1 MPCAGCAD
9 NWAGK
14 ANANAA
20 AVGRARPR
28 VQPQNRPREWVN
40 FDAFALLRNFDAN
53 GFVLTFTGD
62 QFEVLPVENA
72 VNELK
77 QKIAGLLGGP
87 PGR

>member
-1 MPCAGCAD
+1 
-9 NWAGK
+9 
-14 ANANAA
+14 
-20 AVGRARPR
+20 
-28 VQPQNRPREWVN
+28 
-40 FDAFALLRNFDAN
+40 
-53 GFVLTFTGD
+53 VLTFTGD

>member
-1 MPCAGCAD
+1 MFLRRRWQGVILCPPFLL
-9 NWAGK
+9 GK
-14 ANANAA
+14 VNCL
-20 AVGRARPR
+20 